1 MDQRIGPGPN
11 NQPLQGAAPD
21 PAYIPGIT
29 GPALPSEADEAAE
42 VAKIPKTFAAGAG
55 EKPEPASEADPE
67 AESADES
74 VAEDADVADAAD
86 RAGEAEADAPE
97 PDADADADG
106 PGDGPGDGPAFEAS
120 DRRARIVADHR
131 GVRLRLDD
139 QECEFRWNEIGAVEI
154 EAPRFG
160 RIFTVTVHT
169 PDRRWFPIEI
179 QAKSRSD
186 HKKWEAELD
195 EVLDAYFDDGGEDS
209 KSGKAA
215 ETGTEA
221 VSGETSE
228 KDEKDESKATQDA

>member
-55 EKPEPASEADPE
+55 EKPESASEADPE
-67 AESADES
+67 AETA
-74 VAEDADVADAAD
+74 AEPVADKAD
-86 RAGEAEADAPE
+86 KAEADAPE
-97 PDADADADG
+97 PDVDVDADADADADG
-106 PGDGPGDGPAFEAS
+106 PVDGPTFEAS

-139 QECEFRWNEIGAVEI
+139 QECEFRWSEIGAVEI

-195 EVLDAYFDDGGEDS
+195 KVLDAYFDDGEEDS

-221 VSGETSE
+221 TAEETSE
-228 KDEKDESKATQDA
+228 KDEKDEKDASKATQDA